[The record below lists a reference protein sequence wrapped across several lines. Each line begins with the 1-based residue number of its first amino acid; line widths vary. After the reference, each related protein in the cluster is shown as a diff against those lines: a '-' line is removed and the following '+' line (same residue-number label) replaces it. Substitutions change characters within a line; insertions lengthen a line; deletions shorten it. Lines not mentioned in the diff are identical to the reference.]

1 MGIALTNIE
10 ALQSRINANASGVGE
25 LTPLLFQ
32 CLSSATIQLVEKLET
47 KPFDAAVAV
56 VEDFVIPTL
65 YPLVD
70 NRFIRFRLN
79 HGLLDVATN
88 AVSVVYG
95 VTEEDLTTATPVV
108 AKFLRVD
115 LEKGLVLFDNL
126 GFSDDL
132 VSIHRRIT
140 PDDRFSGYIFRITY
154 DHGFDTSTKSY
165 GKVYKSVP
173 DWLVESSLIKAR
185 EIYQLTVPSMDKS
198 ASDISMNLEDM
209 IGGKIRFY
217 PTALRPL
224 LS

>member
-1 MGIALTNIE
+1 MGVALTTIE
-10 ALQSRINANASGVGE
+10 ALQSRINANAAGIGE

-32 CLSSATIQLVEKLET
+32 CLSSATTQLVEKLET
-47 KPFDAAVAV
+47 RSFDATTGV

-65 YPLVD
+65 YPLID

-79 HGLLDVATN
+79 HGLVDEGTN

-95 VTEEDLTTATPVV
+95 ITEEDLASATPVV

-154 DHGFDTSTKSY
+154 DHGFDTSTKAY
-165 GKVYKSVP
+165 GKVYKLVP
-173 DWLVESSLIKAR
+173 DWLVESALIKAR
-185 EIYQLTVPSMDKS
+185 EVYQLTIPSMDKS
-198 ASDISMNLEDM
+198 AGEISMNLDDM
-209 IGGKIRFY
+209 IGGKIRFF

-224 LS
+224 T